1 MCHFPKYFDNIRNP
15 WTGELY
21 PVPCHH
27 CQGCRIDRRVMWDRR
42 ITSEFVKLRSAFVT
56 FTYDEYHVNYNP
68 GSVYPTV
75 RNSDF
80 GRFVDSLRHNIRYHY
95 DSLPEFNTFDWKF
108 VACSE
113 YGDSHTQRPHFHALF
128 LGLDWKEFNG
138 LFKHY
143 WKNGIVD
150 VGPILSG
157 GINYVLKYMDKQV
170 NGPMAHELYT
180 DFGRDIPKMMFSP
193 GIGKDWF
200 ISQVPNMNKYGCAK
214 VGQRLIPI
222 PSYWKNKLF
231 NYCDENIYRIEKQ
244 KADRLLELD
253 SQARSFGYDSY
264 DSFLR
269 DTRRN
274 MEKASENKLRR
285 DKIPFIPLSDMIPDK
300 RLPPLSELFLN
311 YRPSV
316 LQKLLD
322 RPVVFA

>member
-1 MCHFPKYFDNIRNP
+1 MCRFPNFFDNISNP
-15 WTGELY
+15 YTGKLY

-27 CQGCRIDRRVMWDRR
+27 CQGCRIDRRLLWDRR
-42 ITSEFVKLRSAFVT
+42 ITSEYVKYRCAFVT
-56 FTYDEYHVNYNP
+56 FTYDEYHVNYNK
-68 GSVYPTV
+68 GSVYPTI

-80 GRFVDSLRHNIRYHY
+80 SKFIDSLRHNIKYHY

-150 VGPILSG
+150 VGPILAG

-170 NGPMAHELYT
+170 NGPLLHELYT
-180 DFGRDIPKMMFSP
+180 DFGREAPKMLFSP
-193 GIGKDWF
+193 GIGKDFF
-200 ISQVPNMNKYGCAK
+200 ISQIDNINKYGSAK
-214 VGQRLIPI
+214 IGSRLVPI

-231 NYCDENIYRIEKQ
+231 NFCDINIYNIQKQ
-244 KADRLLELD
+244 NRDRLDELD
-253 SQARSFGYDSY
+253 SVSRSYGYDSY

-269 DTRRN
+269 ETRKNLER
-274 MEKASENKLRR
+274 ASELVLRR
-285 DKIPFIPLSDMIPDK
+285 DKVPFVPLSDMIPS
-300 RLPPLSELFLN
+300 RQVPPLADLLLN
-311 YRPSV
+311 YKPSV
-316 LQKLLD
+316 VQKLLD
-322 RPVVFA
+322 RPIVFS